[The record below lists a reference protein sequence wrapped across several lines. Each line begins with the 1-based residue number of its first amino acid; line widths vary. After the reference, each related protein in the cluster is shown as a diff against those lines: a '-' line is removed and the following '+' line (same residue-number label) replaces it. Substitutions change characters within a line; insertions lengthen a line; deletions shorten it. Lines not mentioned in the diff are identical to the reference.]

1 MEPPLQLYVCPLT
14 VTDVCFVP
22 SLSVTEPPPSA
33 TELSN
38 VAVAP
43 EPSAVALTFSAA
55 APVPRATEISP
66 ACAFTPMAIAA
77 SPDLVSL

>member
-1 MEPPLQLYVCPLT
+1 MEPPLQLYVNPLT
-14 VTDVCFVP
+14 VTEVCFVP

-43 EPSAVALTFSAA
+43 VPKARALTALA
-55 APVPRATEISP
+55 LAPVPSATEISF
-66 ACAFTPMAIAA
+66 ASDLTPIVTAA
-77 SPDLVSL
+77 SPA